1 MARITT
7 ELDQLSQDY
16 ALIEGAI
23 HYLEEH
29 LLEQPSLKELAES
42 VHLSEYHFQR
52 LFTRWVGVSPKRF
65 LQYLTKEQAK
75 EILTRSGDLLDSVFE
90 TGLSSPGRLHD
101 LFVTCEAVTPG
112 QFKVRGQGL
121 EIRYGFHPSP
131 FGECLLGLTKRGVS
145 NLIFTAPGGRS
156 QALAELRAYWP
167 KAKLI
172 EDQLAIRIVGQRL
185 FSQVIGPG
193 GSPLGLYLN
202 GTNFQIK
209 VWEALLRL
217 PAGTLITYEDLAMYI
232 GLPGG
237 ARAVGNAVGSN
248 PIPVII
254 PCHRVIRK
262 SGDLGNYRAGPIRK
276 KLIVGWEQCRM
287 ESNIKT
293 FDPAVSR

>member
-23 HYLEEH
+23 HFLEEH
-29 LLEQPSLKELAES
+29 LHEQPGLKELAES

-75 EILTRSGDLLDSVFE
+75 EILARSGDLLSSVFE
-90 TGLSSPGRLHD
+90 AGLSSPGRLHD

-112 QFKVRGQGL
+112 QFKARGRGL

-131 FGECLLGLTKRGVS
+131 FGECLLGLTERGVS

-167 KAKLI
+167 KAMLI
-172 EDQLAIRIVGQRL
+172 EDQLTIRIIGQRL
-185 FSQVIGPG
+185 FSHVIAPG
-193 GSPLGLYLN
+193 ESPLRLYLN

-276 KLIVGWEQCRM
+276 KLIVGWEQCQM

-293 FDPAVSR
+293 LDPAVSR

>member
-1 MARITT
+1 MERMTVD
-7 ELDQLSQDY
+7 LNRLSEDY
-16 ALIEGAI
+16 SLIEGAI
-23 HYLEEH
+23 RFLEEH
-29 LLEQPSLKELAES
+29 LHEQPGLKELAES

-75 EILTRSGDLLDSVFE
+75 EILARSGDLLGSVFE

-112 QFKVRGQGL
+112 QFKTRGQGL

-131 FGECLLGLTKRGVS
+131 FGECLLGVTERGIS
-145 NLIFTAPGGRS
+145 NLIFTEPGGRL
-156 QALAELRAYWP
+156 QALAELRTYWP
-167 KAKLI
+167 KAMLI
-172 EDQLAIRIVGQRL
+172 EDQDVIRTIGQSL
-185 FSQVIGPG
+185 FSHVVG
-193 GSPLGLYLN
+193 GGGFPLRLYLN

-217 PAGTLITYEDLAMYI
+217 PEGTLITYEDLAMYV

-237 ARAVGNAVGSN
+237 AQAVGNAVGSN

-276 KLIVGWEQCRM
+276 KLIVGWEQCRL
-287 ESNIKT
+287 ESNPRNLT
-293 FDPAVSR
+293 LAVSI

>member
-1 MARITT
+1 MEGLTV
-7 ELDQLSQDY
+7 DFNQLSEDY
-16 ALIEGAI
+16 ILVARAI
-23 HYLEEH
+23 QFLEEH
-29 LLEQPSLKELAES
+29 LPEQPGLRELAAS

-75 EILTRSGDLLDSVFE
+75 EILSRSGDLLNTIFE

-112 QFKVRGQGL
+112 QFKTRGQGL
-121 EIRYGFHPSP
+121 EIHYGFHPSP
-131 FGECLLGLTKRGVS
+131 FGVCLLGVTRRGIS
-145 NLIFTAPGGRS
+145 NLIFTEPEGRS

-167 KAKLI
+167 KATLI
-172 EDQLAIRIVGQRL
+172 EDQGMIDAIGKSL
-185 FSQVIGPG
+185 FSQIVCG
-193 GSPLGLYLN
+193 GALSWRLYLN

-232 GLPGG
+232 GLPGA

-276 KLIVGWEQCRM
+276 KLIVGWEQGRF
-287 ESNIKT
+287 EGRQENLNL
-293 FDPAVSR
+293 AVSL